1 MGGDPN
7 RYHQAAAVLAGP
19 PYIFQFSCPR
29 SGSPTLLNA
38 SYEKMIAPVISG
50 TAPTFTTV
58 ANVSSSIISA
68 LGNVFDVAAATLNSR
83 MYLFVLRGNG
93 SNPDSISVLSYG
105 GQGSGSPELES
116 SYTFAGTNLGIQ
128 IQSVEATNVTLA
140 SGEQAIVVS
149 SPFVGSGQAQVK
161 AWLFTGNSGGQAVTI
176 TPYSLANPSYANYP
190 AAIRMAYGPA
200 QGTEKVNSLTL
211 FYAALDGGFFGVS
224 GRIYTSQLVLPPS
237 LESGSL
243 SQAGSWTRLTGIWQ
257 NSDGFLRQYPYDW
270 TAFSVSLPSSTSTN
284 GYSNVDQYIT
294 LMEKGSTNSLAEH
307 RNSFVT
313 SLALQLRIDQGTAGQ
328 EWISSEVS
336 NLSPADQVAA
346 VESWNLLGIITGLP
360 PLPAGTT
367 VTYRAPILELKYS
380 TSESASKQVSDTS
393 VVTAGASA
401 DVSDLTASADYTY
414 SSEQGTTSSSTI
426 SLALNAEFHSAAST
440 NTYDKYAD
448 TGFLIVS
455 QPNLVTGNYH
465 VYAYDGTTPLG
476 ISTVTIS
483 VGSTSFAAIPFRLT
497 NPRYEVP
504 GEPACIYDSFP
515 TVTNDASEVVYP
527 MTTDIVAWENPATLN
542 DVQPLFPSLNP
553 QIINGTYTNSV
564 QLSLTSSNQN
574 TFSGETSNTID
585 VGEGVSFL
593 GIGAEGDTSIKLTS

>member
-1 MGGDPN
+1 LGGDPN

-294 LMEKGSTNSLAEH
+294 LMEKGSTNAW
-307 RNSFVT
+307 R
-313 SLALQLRIDQGTAGQ
+313 
-328 EWISSEVS
+328 
-336 NLSPADQVAA
+336 
-346 VESWNLLGIITGLP
+346 
-360 PLPAGTT
+360 
-367 VTYRAPILELKYS
+367 
-380 TSESASKQVSDTS
+380 
-393 VVTAGASA
+393 
-401 DVSDLTASADYTY
+401 
-414 SSEQGTTSSSTI
+414 
-426 SLALNAEFHSAAST
+426 
-440 NTYDKYAD
+440 
-448 TGFLIVS
+448 
-455 QPNLVTGNYH
+455 
-465 VYAYDGTTPLG
+465 
-476 ISTVTIS
+476 STVIRLLLPWRCS
-483 VGSTSFAAIPFRLT
+483 YGSTRGRRAK
-497 NPRYEVP
+497 N
-504 GEPACIYDSFP
+504 GFP
-515 TVTNDASEVVYP
+515 VR
-527 MTTDIVAWENPATLN
+527 
-542 DVQPLFPSLNP
+542 
-553 QIINGTYTNSV
+553 
-564 QLSLTSSNQN
+564 
-574 TFSGETSNTID
+574 
-585 VGEGVSFL
+585 
-593 GIGAEGDTSIKLTS
+593 